1 MKKQVCIKLTEAQ
14 YNHFLSL
21 VEREGC
27 KSVPEMLRKAAFIR
41 WPMNKSKDIQ
51 ISTAIPQI
59 STAIPQ
65 ISQEEKKEERE
76 KSPHTPLKEKEA
88 RKEERP
94 YELRACTRTREEE
107 ISKAKIDSSTIPSL
121 SVDVRKHP
129 TLPEAIAYAR
139 LRMSDI
145 PVESIC
151 EWHNTMTTQ
160 CWHDRRGVQI
170 RNWTY
175 SLRKWGNNKDKH
187 ERGKRI
193 VAALERDVDALEKR
207 VELTEKANAA
217 REAKRNAAASANN
230 NSRYY
235 NGRLKLSNHVDISE
249 EERNEILEDFGF

>member
-27 KSVPEMLRKAAFIR
+27 KSLPEMLRKAAFIR

-88 RKEERP
+88 RKEEGR
-94 YELRACTRTREEE
+94 LAGNARTRTREEE
-107 ISKAKIDSSTIPSL
+107 VSLADAVAQSHNVPAL
-121 SVDVRKHP
+121 SVDLRKPP
-129 TLPEAIAYAR
+129 TLAEAIAYAR

-145 PVESIC
+145 AIEAIC
-151 EWHNTMTTQ
+151 EWHKTMTEQSWILRNGHNVRNWATVLRH
-160 CWHDRRGVQI
+160 WWDRR
-170 RNWTY
+170 
-175 SLRKWGNNKDKH
+175 H
-187 ERGKRI
+187 EHYRRE
-193 VAALERDVDALEKR
+193 AARDRDVAALEKR

-217 REAKRNAAASANN
+217 REAKQNAAAANN
-230 NSRYY
+230 NPRYH